1 MHYLFL
7 ESIDTHSN
15 MTKELF
21 FDVEVIVHGR
31 NLISATENDAFFETP
46 QEKL

>member
-1 MHYLFL
+1 
-7 ESIDTHSN
+7 

-31 NLISATENDAFFETP
+31 NLISATDKVPFLGTP